1 MTLSKDLLR
10 RSWRAWSDSDMH
22 RAGPLWLQ
30 WVWTGLFAMGVALVF
45 TVLAFAGAEDARVWT
60 NPTAWRRTYGTN
72 LLISAVV
79 AAGIHLSFDVMTGL
93 IGQARWRAWPSRRRA
108 WVATAIAMGGT
119 LWSWPLGVWLA
130 GYRLTWF
137 DSGGSPTNVSMSWL
151 VVLVLVSGLHW
162 LYLENRRRIEVA
174 ERRATEARLKLLQGQ
189 IEPHFLFN
197 TLANVLS
204 LLEADPP
211 RARGMLEAFV
221 DYLRSSFGGLRA
233 EQHTLAD
240 EQRLLEAYLRVLGLR
255 MEERLRWRIDIP
267 AELATLPLP
276 PLLLQPLVEN
286 AIHHGLEP
294 QVDGGEVL
302 VQAERQGDE
311 LVLSVLDDG
320 LGLCEHTQTRQ
331 PGQRSALQNVRERL
345 QQAWGDAAPLHLLP
359 RDPSGGRAELRLPL
373 PASLQH

>member
-1 MTLSKDLLR
+1 MALDKQLLR
-10 RSWRAWSDSDMH
+10 RSWRAWTDSSLT
-22 RAGPLWLQ
+22 RVGPIWLQ
-30 WVWTGLFAMGVALVF
+30 WVWSLLFAALVALVF
-45 TVLAFAGAEDARVWT
+45 TVVAFATSPEAGLWT
-60 NPTAWRRTYGTN
+60 NGTAWRRTYGLN
-72 LLISAVV
+72 LLVSAVV
-79 AAGIHLSFDVMTGL
+79 ATGIHLSFDVMTGL
-93 IGQARWRAWPSRRRA
+93 IGLARWRAWSDRRRA

-119 LWSWPLGVWLA
+119 AWSWPLGVWLA

-137 DSGGSPTNVSMSWL
+137 DGGGSPTNVSISWL

-162 LYLENRRRIEVA
+162 LYLENRRRIEAA
-174 ERRATEARLKLLQGQ
+174 ERRAAEARLKLLQGQ

-255 MEERLRWRIDIP
+255 MEERLRWQIDIP
-267 AELATLPLP
+267 AELAARPLP

-294 QVDGGEVL
+294 KIDGGTVR
-302 VQAERQGDE
+302 VRAERDRDT
-311 LVLSVLDDG
+311 LVLSVTDDG
-320 LGLCEHTQTRQ
+320 LGLDTPAARR
-331 PGQRSALQNVRERL
+331 PGQRSALQNLRERL
-345 QQAWGDAAPLHLLP
+345 QQTWGDDARLALQPQP
-359 RDPSGGRAELRLPL
+359 GGGVRAEIRLPC
-373 PASLQH
+373 PTAQP

>member
-1 MTLSKDLLR
+1 MVIDKNLLR
-10 RSWRAWSDSDMH
+10 RSWRAWTDSGMTQ
-22 RAGPLWLQ
+22 AGPVWLQ
-30 WVWTGLFAMGVALVF
+30 WVWSLLFAMLVALVF
-45 TVLAFAGAEDARVWT
+45 TLIAFATSPDPGRWT
-60 NPTAWRRTYGTN
+60 SGSAWRRTYFLN
-72 LLISAVV
+72 LLVSAVV
-79 AAGIHLSFDVMTGL
+79 ATGIHLSFDVMTGL
-93 IGQARWRAWPSRRRA
+93 IGPARWKSWSDRRRA

-119 LWSWPLGVWLA
+119 AWSWPLGVWLA

-137 DSGGSPTNVSMSWL
+137 DGGGSPTNVSISWL
-151 VVLVLVSGLHW
+151 IVLVLVSGLHW
-162 LYLENRRRIEVA
+162 LYLENRRRIEAA
-174 ERRATEARLKLLQGQ
+174 ERHAAEARLKLLQGQ

-255 MEERLRWRIDIP
+255 MDERLRWQIDIP
-267 AELATLPLP
+267 AELAALPLP

-294 QVDGGEVL
+294 KVEGGTVG
-302 VQAERQGDE
+302 VRAQRQHDT
-311 LVLSVLDDG
+311 LVLSVSDDG
-320 LGLCEHTQTRQ
+320 LGLNHPAPRR
-331 PGQRSALQNVRERL
+331 PGQRSALQNLRERL
-345 QQAWGDAAPLHLLP
+345 QQAWGDQ
-359 RDPSGGRAELRLPL
+359 
-373 PASLQH
+373 ASLQLLPEPTGGVRAEIRLPCPTVQP